1 MFKKWMLAAMLVFS
15 LAAVAAC
22 GGDDDG
28 GDTAAPAASSA
39 AATSEAAP
47 ATSEAAA
54 TTEEAAATTEEA
66 PATSEEA
73 ASSAAAPASE
83 LDGSALDGKTV
94 KIAGPETDS
103 EAEGFQAALD
113 AFADP
118 NGGTVEYAGSRDFE
132 TQISLAIESGQTP
145 DIAIFPQPG
154 KIQDFAD
161 KIPGLPDDIKATV
174 AGSFDQY
181 WSDLVTS
188 ADGRLLGVPNKS
200 DLKSL
205 VWYSPKAFADKGYT
219 VPTTWD
225 EFTALQE
232 QIVADGGVPWCI
244 GVESGDATGWAFT
257 DWVEDFMLRMKGPDV
272 YDQWV
277 KHEIPFNDPQVKEVV
292 QAVADIWFKDGYVL
306 QARDE
311 IATTSFADA
320 GKPLLDGECFLHRQA
335 NFYAANWEDEG
346 AAIGP
351 DADVNAFYL
360 PPMND
365 QFGKPVLG
373 AGTYAVALNDKP
385 ETLAM
390 MRYLA
395 STEYIANRIAAKKGG
410 FLSANKNQD
419 TSLYGTDIERTFA
432 QILAEGSPFRFD
444 ASDLMPGAVGAG
456 SFWKDG
462 TSFIT
467 GAEDI
472 DTMLNNIEA
481 SWPK

>member
-1 MFKKWMLAAMLVFS
+1 MALRSTPRTTAAFAGVVGLSLLVT
-15 LAAVAAC
+15 AC
-22 GGDDDG
+22 GGSSS
-28 GDTAAPAASSA
+28 DTAATAA
-39 AATSEAAP
+39 
-47 ATSEAAA
+47 
-54 TTEEAAATTEEA
+54 
-66 PATSEEA
+66 
-73 ASSAAAPASE
+73 
-83 LDGSALDGKTV
+83 GSAPGASKPECAAYTQYGNLTGKTV
-94 KIAGPETDS
+94 TVYTSIVAPEDAAHMASYKPFEDCTGAKISYEGSKEF
-103 EAEGFQAALD
+103 EAQLLVRA
-113 AFADP
+113 
-118 NGGTVEYAGSRDFE
+118 
-132 TQISLAIESGQTP
+132 QSGNAP
-145 DIAIFPQPG
+145 DIAYFPQPG
-154 KIQDFAD
+154 LLKTVVD
-161 KIPGLPDDIKATV
+161 KVPDAVKAAPEGVVKNVEANFDKGWKQYGTV
-174 AGSFDQY
+174 NDKFYAAPLGSN
-181 WSDLVTS
+181 V
-188 ADGRLLGVPNKS
+188 KS
-200 DLKSL
+200 F
-205 VWYSPKAFADKGYT
+205 VWYSPKAFTKAGYAI
-219 VPTTWD
+219 PKTWD
-225 EFTALQE
+225 EMTALSDK
-232 QIVADGGVPWCI
+232 IAATGVKPWCAGI
-244 GVESGDATGWAFT
+244 SSGDATGWPVT
-257 DWVEDFMLRMKGPDV
+257 DWVEDVMLRMESPEV